1 MITLNDSHAEIGE
14 DMWVGEEGKKACL
27 DSVKNHAQSIKPRL
41 VITNDKLKDI
51 SNRSLQRYLNND
63 VFVDIDHVQQLIS
76 ELTEDEI
83 IQIKQFCDVLLES
96 KNEKD

>member
-1 MITLNDSHAEIGE
+1 MITLNDNQAEIGE
-14 DMWVGEEGKKACL
+14 DMWDGEEGKKAYL
-27 DSVKNHAQSIKPRL
+27 DGVKNQAQSIKPRL

-51 SNRSLQRYLNND
+51 SNGSLQRYLNKD

-83 IQIKQFCDVLLES
+83 IQIKQFCDVLLEN
-96 KNEKD
+96 KG